1 MNDDGDYAD
10 ALFPGTRRVF
20 GKTLEPLSLGHAL
33 VLEQIGAR
41 WFRGDNAFPDYAET
55 LEAVYLCS
63 MPYEQASAAVRRP
76 LSWRAALWARAMLT
90 WAVLRPMWG
99 IRSIGAFVD
108 YLNSGFRSPKVSLRG
123 GKGGSGS
130 GPGMMALKVAAQREL
145 RKTESEALSSSP
157 GALIWELMAVAQSA
171 GGGVSFLNDDDEDL
185 LETAERMRKEAAD
198 VDAV

>member
-1 MNDDGDYAD
+1 MNDAADYAD
-10 ALFPGTRRVF
+10 ALFPGRWKVF
-20 GKTLEPLSLGHAL
+20 GRAMEPFTLGHAL

-41 WFRGDNAFPDYAET
+41 WFRGENAFPDYAET

-123 GKGGSGS
+123 GKGGAGS

-145 RKTESEALSSSP
+145 RKTEAEALASSP
-157 GALIWELMAVAQSA
+157 GALIWELMAVAQSV

-185 LETAERMRKEAAD
+185 LATAERMRKEAGNGN
-198 VDAV
+198 